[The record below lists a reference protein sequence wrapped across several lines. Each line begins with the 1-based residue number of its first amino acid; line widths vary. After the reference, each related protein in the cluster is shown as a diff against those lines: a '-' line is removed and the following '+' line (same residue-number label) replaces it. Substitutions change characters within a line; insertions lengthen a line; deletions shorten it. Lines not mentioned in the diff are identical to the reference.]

1 MKVQLQNQREMR
13 ATSQPV
19 VLTFGYVYRSSFGS
33 PGASAVNCFQT
44 LQDKE
49 NNYYYL
55 RYQEMNKKLPIWC
68 DNDRL
73 NLLAEHFS
81 HVRIGFGI
89 FPSRVQDSYQSTLK
103 LNLQKNIVVPAHAC
117 ITHQLHYYN
126 LARVIRETEYAHDS
140 NTQWPL

>member
-1 MKVQLQNQREMR
+1 MEQLNYRISPMHVQGQYSPKKMHAVPPWYPGFSLYAKKKGPEG
-13 ATSQPV
+13 V

-89 FPSRVQDSYQSTLK
+89 FPSRV
-103 LNLQKNIVVPAHAC
+103 
-117 ITHQLHYYN
+117 
-126 LARVIRETEYAHDS
+126 
-140 NTQWPL
+140 